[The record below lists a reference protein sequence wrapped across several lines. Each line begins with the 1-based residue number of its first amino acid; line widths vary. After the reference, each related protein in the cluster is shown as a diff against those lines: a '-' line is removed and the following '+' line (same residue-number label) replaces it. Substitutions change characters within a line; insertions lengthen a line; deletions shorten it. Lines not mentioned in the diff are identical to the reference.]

1 MKKITDDQLKKI
13 TDQQQKLSRLLN
25 NIGVIEIQK
34 HNIASEVKILSNDIE
49 QTKKE
54 LEEEYG
60 SVNINLETGE
70 IIIPEA
76 VPNPITEEEL
86 NIDWGEKVSHKYMWE
101 KKK

>member
-13 TDQQQKLSRLLN
+13 TDQQQQLSRLLN

-60 SVNINLETGE
+60 SVNIDLKTGE
-70 IIIPEA
+70 FTSI
-76 VPNPITEEEL
+76 
-86 NIDWGEKVSHKYMWE
+86 EKNE
-101 KKK
+101 NE

>member
-13 TDQQQKLSRLLN
+13 TDQQQQLSRLLN

-60 SVNINLETGE
+60 SINIDLKTGE
-70 IIIPEA
+70 FTSI
-76 VPNPITEEEL
+76 
-86 NIDWGEKVSHKYMWE
+86 EKNE
-101 KKK
+101 NE

>member
-13 TDQQQKLSRLLN
+13 TDQQQQLSRLLN

-34 HNIASEVKILSNDIE
+34 HNIASEVKILSNDID

-60 SVNINLETGE
+60 SVNIDLKTGE
-70 IIIPEA
+70 FT
-76 VPNPITEEEL
+76 PI
-86 NIDWGEKVSHKYMWE
+86 EKNE
-101 KKK
+101 DE

>member
-1 MKKITDDQLKKI
+1 MKKIKDDQLKKI
-13 TDQQQKLSRLLN
+13 TDQQQQLSRLLN

-60 SVNINLETGE
+60 SVNIDLKTGE
-70 IIIPEA
+70 FT
-76 VPNPITEEEL
+76 PI
-86 NIDWGEKVSHKYMWE
+86 EKNE
-101 KKK
+101 DE

>member
-13 TDQQQKLSRLLN
+13 TDQQQQLSRLLN
-25 NIGVIEIQK
+25 NIGVLEIQK

-70 IIIPEA
+70 IT
-76 VPNPITEEEL
+76 PI
-86 NIDWGEKVSHKYMWE
+86 
-101 KKK
+101 KKSNE

>member
-13 TDQQQKLSRLLN
+13 TDQQQQLSRLLN
-25 NIGVIEIQK
+25 NIGVLEIQK

-60 SVNINLETGE
+60 SVNIDLKTGE
-70 IIIPEA
+70 FT
-76 VPNPITEEEL
+76 PI
-86 NIDWGEKVSHKYMWE
+86 EKNE
-101 KKK
+101 NE

>member
-13 TDQQQKLSRLLN
+13 TDQQQQLSRLLN
-25 NIGVIEIQK
+25 NIGVLEIQK

-60 SVNINLETGE
+60 SVNIDLKTGE
-70 IIIPEA
+70 FT
-76 VPNPITEEEL
+76 PI
-86 NIDWGEKVSHKYMWE
+86 EKNE
-101 KKK
+101 DE

>member
-1 MKKITDDQLKKI
+1 MKKINDDQLKKI
-13 TDQQQKLSRLLN
+13 TDQQQQLSRLLN

-60 SVNINLETGE
+60 SVNIDLKTGE
-70 IIIPEA
+70 FTSI
-76 VPNPITEEEL
+76 
-86 NIDWGEKVSHKYMWE
+86 EKNE
-101 KKK
+101 NE